1 MSHNYK
7 LGYANIRSSKGQ
19 SSLLPFLT
27 GLTVGLFMALFLYL
41 QARSPEKRDL
51 QAEPPKH
58 DLAAQATLGKS
69 TQSSA
74 ESGTK
79 PRFDFYTILSEMEV
93 KVPEGGSPA
102 EESRQEEKIT
112 REASK
117 TRKPAEKQPLEK
129 PEWGTA
135 YTLQAGSFQHS
146 GEAER
151 ARSHLAGIGIA
162 ADIQR
167 VVLDKD
173 TWYRVK
179 IGPIKSPAELESMR
193 SRLVK
198 NKINFII
205 TRTKTGIATGRE

>member
-27 GLTVGLFMALFLYL
+27 GLTVGLFMALYL
-41 QARSPEKRDL
+41 QAQSPEKRDL

-58 DLAAQATLGKS
+58 DHLAAQATLGKS

-179 IGPIKSPAELESMR
+179 IGPIKSPTELESMR

-205 TRTKTGIATGRE
+205 TRTKTGTAAGRE

>member
-7 LGYANIRSSKGQ
+7 PGYANIRSSKGQ

-27 GLTVGLFMALFLYL
+27 GLTIGLFMAWFLYL
-41 QARSPEKRDL
+41 HAQSPEKRDL
-51 QAEPPKH
+51 HAEPPKH
-58 DLAAQATLGKS
+58 NLAAQDTLGKS
-69 TQSSA
+69 TQSSV
-74 ESGTK
+74 EPGTK

-93 KVPEGGSPA
+93 KVPEGESPA

-112 REASK
+112 REAGK

-129 PEWGTA
+129 PERGTV

-151 ARSHLAGIGIA
+151 ARSQLAGIGIA

-167 VVLDKD
+167 VVIDKD

-198 NKINFII
+198 NKINFIM
-205 TRTKTGIATGRE
+205 TRTKTGIAAGRG